1 MPAALRKSLGAVLLA
16 ALAGAALLW
25 LAGREASLQWLA
37 AQAVARN
44 AGKLELEG
52 AHGSLYGPLRFSRIA
67 FEDGGQRI
75 EADKVALDWSPL
87 ALLSG
92 RVAVTRLEIGTLRV
106 TLREQGGAAAQLP
119 ADLGLPLGLSL
130 ARVRINQL
138 VLRAGGR
145 SETLRAI
152 ELSARLGRSG
162 HRLALTRAQTPWGA
176 LTAQASLGARAP
188 YQLTA
193 KATLARSDDPGPYQ
207 VRAQASGTL
216 REIDLSAD
224 AERGALRALV
234 RARIA
239 PFKAQGGY
247 SGSIAVE
254 NARAGSVDDGKIPA
268 KALSLQFAGDPDD
281 LALSRVRI
289 DFGAAGAL
297 EGEGALRADKLDL
310 SLAASGFDL
319 HAIDRSVRA
328 THLQGELRLE
338 LQLAARQLLL
348 KRAQLREG
356 GARLELA
363 GELGLDAPRAY
374 QVQGRAAKID
384 LAQFGRYPQSDLNAR
399 FLLSGHLLPQ
409 PGAELRLELHD
420 STLGGEP
427 LSGQTKATLAP
438 GRVRDAELQ
447 LRSAGNRL
455 ELRGAYGGPGDRID
469 WTLEA
474 PRLERIG
481 KGFGGSAAGSGT
493 LQGTAAA
500 PAARFHLRGE
510 ALRLPGG
517 RRLASLELDGDLAK
531 GLDGA
536 LSLDARLRGFRSG
549 RLSLDQAKLSA
560 RGTLRRHALQLHA
573 AGAGVELDA
582 AADGGWQAGKGWTGR
597 LTRLDARGA
606 LVAQLDAP
614 AAVAIGGDGFSLEG
628 LVLQA
633 SGARVRLDA
642 LSRRGNRIASRGA
655 AEGVALELLR
665 QVGALPA
672 ALRSTLKLS
681 AEWDISGEPGSP
693 ATWSGRAEL
702 KRESGDLTLQG
713 DAPLALG
720 IERLELSA
728 RVDDGRVTASAEA
741 RGERLGM
748 LQARAALGLVSDDL
762 RASSLEATLEARM
775 ASIAWM
781 AALVPRPIALDGGLR
796 AAVTARGTLGA
807 PRLSGSLSGDGL
819 ALRDVE
825 QGVDL
830 ADGSLRAELRES
842 KLVLNAFSLR
852 AGGGRFEASGTLD
865 LAGDAP
871 ELALDWKAA
880 KLEAIRRPDRLLVL
894 SGAGSIGLRAGRL
907 RLSGRL
913 AADQGLIILPERE
926 GVTLSD
932 DVVVKGRAAEREPA
946 RPLLAQLDLELDL
959 GQRFVLKGRGLDAR
973 LTGSVRLRADEDRL
987 PTGSGSIRVAEGTY
1001 SAYGQRLTIE
1011 RGIISFSGPLDN
1023 PGLDIVALRKNQ
1035 AVEAGVAV
1043 TGTASAPKVS
1053 LVSRPEVPDGDKL
1066 SWLVLGHGLDSAN
1079 KSELDVMSAAA
1090 AALLAQGES
1099 ASLQGKISAA
1109 TGIDEFGVRGGSGGL
1124 RDAVMTVGKRLS
1136 SKVYLVYE
1144 RGLFATGNAVKLRYT
1159 LSQRWS
1165 LQTQTGGDN
1174 AIDVFYNLLFD

>member
-1 MPAALRKSLGAVLLA
+1 MPLLRKSVWAVVLA
-16 ALAGAALLW
+16 LLAGAAVLW

-37 AQAVARN
+37 AQAVARS
-44 AGKLELEG
+44 AGKLELSG
-52 AHGSLYGPLRFSRIA
+52 ARGSLYGPLRFARVA

-75 EADKVALDWSPL
+75 EASEVALDWSPL

-92 RVAVTRLEIGTLRV
+92 RIDVTRLGIGTLSVALEGRG
-106 TLREQGGAAAQLP
+106 GGAARPP
-119 ADLGLPLGLSL
+119 ANLGLPLELSL
-130 ARVRINQL
+130 ARARIDRL

-152 ELSARLGRSG
+152 ELGARLGRAG
-162 HRLALTRAQTPWGA
+162 ALRVDLKHAQTPWGA
-176 LTAQASLGARAP
+176 LSAQASLGAQGRLSGSVALENADAGALDAGRIP
-188 YQLTA
+188 
-193 KATLARSDDPGPYQ
+193 ARSL
-207 VRAQASGTL
+207 AF
-216 REIDLSAD
+216 E
-224 AERGALRALV
+224 
-234 RARIA
+234 
-239 PFKAQGGY
+239 
-247 SGSIAVE
+247 
-254 NARAGSVDDGKIPA
+254 
-268 KALSLQFAGDPDD
+268 FAGDADE

-297 EGEGALRADKLDL
+297 EGDGALRGGRLR
-310 SLAASGFDL
+310 LALGVRDFDL
-319 HAIDRSVRA
+319 HAIDRRLRA

-338 LQLAARQLLL
+338 LPLAGGQLVLQQVRLQQGA
-348 KRAQLREG
+348 
-356 GARLELA
+356 ARLELA
-363 GELGLDAPRAY
+363 GELGLEAPRAY
-374 QVQGRAAKID
+374 RIAGSAAKVD

-399 FLLSGHLLPQ
+399 FRVSGRLLPG
-409 PGAELRLELHD
+409 PSGELELELHD
-420 STLGGEP
+420 SALGGEP
-427 LSGQTKATLAP
+427 LTGRAKAALSP
-438 GRVRDAELQ
+438 GRVRDAELE
-447 LRSAGNRL
+447 LRSGGNRL
-455 ELRGAYGGPGDRID
+455 ELRGAYGAPGDRID
-469 WTLEA
+469 WTLAA

-481 KGFGGSAAGSGT
+481 KGFGGSATGSGT
-493 LQGTAAA
+493 LQGAVSA

-517 RRLASLELDGDLAK
+517 ERLANLELDGDLAK

-536 LSLDARLRGFRSG
+536 LSLDARLRGFNAG
-549 RLSLDQAKLSA
+549 RVSLEQARLSA
-560 RGTLRRHALQLHA
+560 RGTLRRHALRLHA

-582 AADGGWQAGKGWTGR
+582 AAEGGWQAGKGWTGR

-606 LVAQLDAP
+606 LAARLEAP
-614 AAVAIGGDGFSLEG
+614 AALAVDGEGFSLEG
-628 LVLQA
+628 LALRA
-633 SGARVRLDA
+633 GEARVRFDT
-642 LSRRGNRIASRGA
+642 LSRRGERIASRGA
-655 AEGVALELLR
+655 ADGVALDALR
-665 QVGALPA
+665 QAGALPA

-681 AEWDISGEPGSP
+681 AEWDLAGVPGAP
-693 ATWSGRAEL
+693 ATWRGQARLERA
-702 KRESGDLTLQG
+702 SGDVTLQT
-713 DAPLALG
+713 AQPLALG

-728 RVDDGRVTASAEA
+728 RVGDGRLTASAQA
-741 RGERLGM
+741 RGERLGTM
-748 LQARAALGLVSDDL
+748 QASAALGLLAGDL
-762 RASSLEATLEARM
+762 RAAPLEATLEAQM
-775 ASIAWM
+775 PSIAWL
-781 AALVPRPIALDGGLR
+781 APLAGPSLSLDGTLGASLS
-796 AAVTARGTLGA
+796 ARGTLGA
-807 PRLSGSLSGDGL
+807 PRISGSLSGDRL

-825 QGVDL
+825 QGIDF
-830 ADGSLRAELRES
+830 ADGSLRAQLQES

-852 AGGGRFEASGTLD
+852 AGGGTFEASGTLG

-880 KLEAIRRPDRLLVL
+880 GLEAIRRPDRLLVV

-913 AADQGLIILPERE
+913 AADRGLVILPERE

-932 DVVVKGRAAEREPA
+932 DVVVKGRDKERKPA

-959 GQRFVLKGRGLDAR
+959 GQRFTLKGKGLDAR
-973 LTGSVRLRADEDRL
+973 LSGSVRLRADEDRL
-987 PTGSGSIRVAEGTY
+987 PTASGSIRVAEGTY

-1035 AVEAGVAV
+1035 TVEAGVAI

-1053 LVSRPEVPDGDKL
+1053 LVSKPEVPDGDKL

-1079 KSELDVMSAAA
+1079 KSELDLMSAAA

-1109 TGIDEFGVRGGSGGL
+1109 TGLDEFGVRGGSGGL
-1124 RDAVMTVGKRLS
+1124 RDAVMTVGKKLS

-1165 LQTQTGGDN
+1165 LQTQTGSDN

>member
-1 MPAALRKSLGAVLLA
+1 
-16 ALAGAALLW
+16 
-25 LAGREASLQWLA
+25 
-37 AQAVARN
+37 
-44 AGKLELEG
+44 
-52 AHGSLYGPLRFSRIA
+52 SRIA

-106 TLREQGGAAAQLP
+106 ALQGQGGAPAQLP
-119 ADLGLPLGLSL
+119 ANLGLPLELSL
-130 ARVRINQL
+130 AQARLDQL

-162 HRLALTRAQTPWGA
+162 HRLELRRAQTPWGA

-188 YQLTA
+188 YRLAA
-193 KATLARSDDPGPYQ
+193 KATLARSDAPGPYQ
-207 VRAQASGTL
+207 VSAQASGTL

-224 AERGALRALV
+224 AERGALRARV
-234 RARIA
+234 RARVA

-247 SGSIAVE
+247 AGSIAIE

-297 EGEGALRADKLDL
+297 EGDGALRADNLEL
-310 SLAASGFDL
+310 SLATSGFDL
-319 HAIDRSVRA
+319 HRIDRSLRA
-328 THLQGELRLE
+328 THLQGELQLE

-348 KRAQLREG
+348 KRVQLQEG
-356 GARLELA
+356 GARLELS
-363 GELGLDAPRAY
+363 GQLGLDAPRALRLEGS
-374 QVQGRAAKID
+374 VGKID
-384 LAQFGRYPQSDLNAR
+384 LAKFGRYPQSDLNAR
-399 FLLSGHLLPQ
+399 FRLAGQLLPQ
-409 PGAELRLELHD
+409 PGGELRLELHD
-420 STLGGEP
+420 STLGGEAFT
-427 LSGQTKATLAP
+427 GTGKATLAP

-447 LRSAGNRL
+447 LRSGGNRL
-455 ELRGAYGGPGDRID
+455 ELRGAYGAPDDRID
-469 WTLEA
+469 LKLEL
-474 PRLERIG
+474 PRLERILEG
-481 KGFGGSAAGSGT
+481 TAGSVMVDAT
-493 LQGTAAA
+493 LA
-500 PAARFHLRGE
+500 
-510 ALRLPGG
+510 GG
-517 RRLASLELDGDLAK
+517 LN
-531 GLDGA
+531 GA

-582 AADGGWQAGKGWTGR
+582 AADGGWQAGKGWAGR

-606 LVAQLDAP
+606 LAAQLDAP

-642 LSRRGNRIASRGA
+642 LSRRGDRIASRGA